1 LGIVSEVKL
10 TMYGLRN
17 RRGAML
23 WVRYNGNVSEGNAA
37 IKVSIKDKGGRK
49 LRNKSHFLVPEAF
62 RILSHL

>member
-1 LGIVSEVKL
+1 
-10 TMYGLRN
+10 MYGLRN